1 MTAPEKKL
9 GARAAQRLDALRA
22 AIVRANEARAA
33 QVADA
38 AQTTAT
44 DHLAAADAWDAL
56 ARHATTQASD
66 CRRGTA
72 LADRTRRRW
81 ATRAGRYRSPGRGMR

>member
-1 MTAPEKKL
+1 MTNPEITAAKKL

-22 AIVRANEARAA
+22 AIVRADEARAA
-33 QVADA
+33 QTA
-38 AQTTAT
+38 AT

-66 CRRGTA
+66 CRRGAA

-81 ATRAGRYRSPGRGMR
+81 ATSR

>member
-1 MTAPEKKL
+1 MTNPEITAAKKL

-22 AIVRANEARAA
+22 AIVRADE
-33 QVADA
+33 
-38 AQTTAT
+38 AQTAAT

-66 CRRGTA
+66 CRRGAA
-72 LADRTRRRW
+72 L
-81 ATRAGRYRSPGRGMR
+81 GHRSTN